1 MDSSFSI
8 KLELKDLSVKFKTDD
23 GNLLAVN
30 KINLQVPASKTLCIV
45 GESGC
50 GKSVTVSSILKLHD
64 PDSSIIEGEISYHQD
79 DKGIRQINEMH
90 SKSKAMQ
97 EIRGNQISMIF
108 QEPMTALSPVHTVGD
123 QICEMMILHEK
134 LSLREASERTIALLE
149 KVGIPSPRKRFN
161 LYPFQLSGGMRQRV
175 MIAMAL
181 SCNPQILIADEPTT
195 ALDVTTQS
203 QILFLLKE
211 LQEEYG
217 MTIIFI
223 THDLGVVG
231 EIADYVGVMYLGEMV
246 EYGDVYTIFE
256 NPVHPYTKDLLA
268 SIPTIDREWD
278 QRLNPIE
285 GSVPS
290 LNQRPMGCCYHPR
303 CLVRKKVCENEVP
316 KLYIDKTNNHK
327 VSCFLADSIF
337 QRDIV

>member
-1 MDSSFSI
+1 MDSSFRI
-8 KLELKDLSVKFKTDD
+8 RLELKNLSVKFKSDD
-23 GNLLAVN
+23 GDLLAVN

-64 PDSSIIEGEISYHQD
+64 PDSSSIDGEIIYHQND
-79 DKGIRQINEMH
+79 EDIFQINKMN
-90 SKSKAMQ
+90 SKSKEMQ
-97 EIRGNQISMIF
+97 KIRGNEISMIF

-123 QICEMMILHEK
+123 QICEMMRLHEK
-134 LSLREASERTIALLE
+134 LSLRAASERAVTLLE
-149 KVGIPSPRKRFN
+149 KVGIPAPEKRFH

-181 SCNPQILIADEPTT
+181 SCHPQVLIADEPTT

-203 QILFLLKE
+203 QILLLLKE
-211 LQEEYG
+211 LQDEYG
-217 MTIIFI
+217 MTIILI

-256 NPVHPYTKDLLA
+256 KPIHPYTKDLLA
-268 SIPTIDREWD
+268 SVPTIDREWD
-278 QRLNPIE
+278 QRLNAIQ

-290 LNQRPMGCCYHPR
+290 LNQRPTGCCYHPR

-316 KLYIDKTNNHK
+316 NIYFDKINYHK
-327 VSCFLADSIF
+327 VACILADPHF
-337 QRDIV
+337 QRGID

>member
-1 MDSSFSI
+1 MQDAQNIRALSTAPWLLIPGVLAIVTILAMNFLGDGLRDAADPYDQFIKDKMDSSSI
-8 KLELKDLSVKFKTDD
+8 KLKLKDLSVKFKTDD

-30 KINLQVPASKTLCIV
+30 KINLQVPSKTLCIV

-161 LYPFQLSGGMRQRV
+161 LYPFLLSGGMRQRV

-181 SCNPQILIADEPTT
+181 SCKPQMLIADEPTT

-211 LQEEYG
+211 LQDEYG

-268 SIPTIDREWD
+268 SIPTIDREWN

-285 GSVPS
+285 DQY
-290 LNQRPMGCCYHPR
+290 LH
-303 CLVRKKVCENEVP
+303 
-316 KLYIDKTNNHK
+316 
-327 VSCFLADSIF
+327 
-337 QRDIV
+337 

>member
-64 PDSSIIEGEISYHQD
+64 PDSSIIEGEIIYHQD

-108 QEPMTALSPVHTVGD
+108 QESMTALSPVHTVGD

-211 LQEEYG
+211 LQDEYG
-217 MTIIFI
+217 MTTIFI

-268 SIPTIDREWD
+268 SIPTIDREWN

-290 LNQRPMGCCYHPR
+290 LNQRPNGCCYHPR

-316 KLYIDKTNNHK
+316 KPYIDKTNNHK
-327 VSCFLADSIF
+327 VSCVLADSIF
-337 QRDIV
+337 QRDVV

>member
-1 MDSSFSI
+1 
-8 KLELKDLSVKFKTDD
+8 
-23 GNLLAVN
+23 
-30 KINLQVPASKTLCIV
+30 
-45 GESGC
+45 
-50 GKSVTVSSILKLHD
+50 
-64 PDSSIIEGEISYHQD
+64 
-79 DKGIRQINEMH
+79 
-90 SKSKAMQ
+90 
-97 EIRGNQISMIF
+97 
-108 QEPMTALSPVHTVGD
+108 
-123 QICEMMILHEK
+123 
-134 LSLREASERTIALLE
+134 
-149 KVGIPSPRKRFN
+149 
-161 LYPFQLSGGMRQRV
+161 

-181 SCNPQILIADEPTT
+181 SCNPQVLIADEPTT

-268 SIPTIDREWD
+268 SIPTIDREWN

-290 LNQRPMGCCYHPR
+290 LNQRPNGCCYHPR
-303 CLVRKKVCENEVP
+303 CLVRKKVCESEFP
-316 KLYIDKTNNHK
+316 KPYIDKTNNHK

-337 QRDIV
+337 QRDVV

>member
-211 LQEEYG
+211 LQDEYG

-268 SIPTIDREWD
+268 SIPTIDREWI
-278 QRLNPIE
+278 QRLIPIE

-290 LNQRPMGCCYHPR
+290 LNQRPNGCCYHPR
-303 CLVRKKVCENEVP
+303 CLVRKKVCESEFPNP
-316 KLYIDKTNNHK
+316 YIDKTNNHK

>member
-79 DKGIRQINEMH
+79 DRGIRQINEMH

-149 KVGIPSPRKRFN
+149 KVGIPSPQKRFN

-256 NPVHPYTKDLLA
+256 KPVHPYTKDLLA

-290 LNQRPMGCCYHPR
+290 LNQRPNGCCYHPR

-316 KLYIDKTNNHK
+316 KLYIDKNNNHK

>member
-64 PDSSIIEGEISYHQD
+64 PDSSIIEGEISYYQD
-79 DKGIRQINEMH
+79 DKDIRQINEMH

-123 QICEMMILHEK
+123 QICEMMILHQK

-149 KVGIPSPRKRFN
+149 KVGIPSPQKRFN

-181 SCNPQILIADEPTT
+181 SCNPQVLIADEPTT

-256 NPVHPYTKDLLA
+256 KPVHPYTKDLLA

-290 LNQRPMGCCYHPR
+290 LNQRPNGCCYHPR

-316 KLYIDKTNNHK
+316 KLYSDKTNNHK

-337 QRDIV
+337 QRDVV